1 MGKGLAR
8 KAWGQKI
15 KRPEYSPEIPTPA
28 NADKVVSPST
38 SPQAAQKAG
47 MSAEQA
53 RGLLEKTS
61 TPQVK
66 NQLRE
71 TTEAAC
77 KYGVSNSRC
86 VAPALKAESENLCW
100 VPTRPSPPQL
110 SQMTLILSLP
120 VPGRDGKR
128 GRQMVRKD
136 RAPES

>member
-15 KRPEYSPEIPTPA
+15 KRPEFSPETPTPA

-53 RGLLEKTS
+53 QGLLEKTS

-77 KYGVSNSRC
+77 KYGGFGLPITVVHLDGQTHMLFGSDRMELLAYLLGEKWMGP
-86 VAPALKAESENLCW
+86 V
-100 VPTRPSPPQL
+100 PQL
-110 SQMTLILSLP
+110 C
-120 VPGRDGKR
+120 
-128 GRQMVRKD
+128 VRL
-136 RAPES
+136 